1 MLTTTTT
8 TTTTKKDQKK
18 SIQQTNIW
26 VLRKSNIK
34 ETIDV
39 FFCVYVCCLGLRI
52 RRAIKKQDGEE
63 IWRGIYK

>member
-1 MLTTTTT
+1 MLTTTTTTT

-18 SIQQTNIW
+18 SIQQTNMW

-39 FFCVYVCCLGLRI
+39 FFVCMCVV
-52 RRAIKKQDGEE
+52 
-63 IWRGIYK
+63 